1 MSSNSLFVMFISF
14 APIGC
19 SFTISRAIRIR
30 FLKEQ
35 QQIVHLRLKSSC
47 RRISARLN
55 HIKTDVSTAIYIWMI
70 HTRYELEFRDFKRP
84 LILQSQL
91 K

>member
-1 MSSNSLFVMFISF
+1 MSSNSLLVMIISF

-30 FLKEQ
+30 YLKEQ
-35 QQIVHLRLKSSC
+35 QKIVHLCLKSSC
-47 RRISARLN
+47 RRIGARLN
-55 HIKTDVSTAIYIWMI
+55 HIKTDASVTPHIWMI
-70 HTRYELEFRDFKRP
+70 YTRYELEFRNFKRP